1 MIHTGKKSQAKGRRA
16 ELELS
21 RLLRGAGYDVR
32 SGEALNYGREPD
44 LVGLPGV
51 HIECKRAEAL
61 RLSEWMAQARRDA
74 DRFRDGFPAIFHRR
88 NQEPWR
94 VTMDLDNWLTI
105 YKTYAEKE
113 NTSCSI

>member
-1 MIHTGKKSQAKGRRA
+1 MIHTGKKSQSKGRRA

-21 RLLRGAGYDVR
+21 RLLQEHGYDVR
-32 SGEALNYGREPD
+32 PGEPLNYGQEPD

-51 HIECKRAEAL
+51 HIECKRAETL

-74 DRFRDGFPAIFHRR
+74 DRFRDGLPAIFHRR

-94 VTMDLDNWLTI
+94 VTMDLTDWLAV
-105 YKTYAEKE
+105 YAAFAKK
-113 NTSCSI
+113 